1 MGLKYHNIHVTS
13 RFGKARGVI
22 GRYPNEYESYVF
34 TWDVPRMRRVHM
46 LGVTRPLEVVWI
58 RDGIVVAKKVLE
70 PWTGTDN
77 HIADMVIERKPR
89 KDYTKP

>member
-1 MGLKYHNIHVTS
+1 MV
-13 RFGKARGVI
+13 
-22 GRYPNEYESYVF
+22 
-34 TWDVPRMRRVHM
+34 
-46 LGVTRPLEVVWI
+46 GVTRPLEVVWI